1 MVVVEDRI
9 DAGAM
14 CVAFNASTAKKKKLD
29 ISGPVVLDFVR

>member
-14 CVAFNASTAKKKKLD
+14 CVAFNASTAKKKNWIFL
-29 ISGPVVLDFVR
+29 GP